1 MATKQ
6 IPLTI
11 EPREATGKGAA
22 SRLRRD
28 GRVPAIVYGYAVD
41 ATPVSVDALD
51 LYHTLHT
58 DAGRNVLIRL
68 ELDGDVHLAVARDL
82 QTHPVRGDYVHVDL
96 LTVDKDVPI
105 SVEVP
110 VHLTD
115 EEEIG
120 DSEGVVNQIL
130 YTVPILV
137 KPLDTPNAFEL
148 SVEGLEIGDVLRV
161 EDLADRLPAG
171 AEFDIEDDRT
181 VVTINA
187 PISDAE
193 LEALEESAGIEEE
206 EPEAVAE
213 EAEDA
218 EDAVSEGDEAE
229 GEGPTED
236 EG

>member
-22 SRLRRD
+22 SRLRRE
-28 GRVPAIVYGYAVD
+28 GRVPAIVYGHEVD
-41 ATPVSVDALD
+41 PTPVSVDALD

-68 ELDGDVHLAVARDL
+68 ELDGDIHLAVARDL
-82 QTHPVRGDYVHVDL
+82 QSHPVRGDYVHVDL
-96 LTVDKDVPI
+96 LAVDKDVPI
-105 SVEVP
+105 SIEIP

-115 EEEIG
+115 EEETEKDG
-120 DSEGVVNQIL
+120 GVVNQIL
-130 YTVPILV
+130 YTVPIMV

-148 SVEGLEIGDVLRV
+148 SLEGMAIGDVLRV
-161 EDLADRLPAG
+161 EDLASQLPSG
-171 AEFDIEDDRT
+171 AELDIETDRT

-187 PISDAE
+187 PITEAE
-193 LEALEESAGIEEE
+193 LEALAEAAGIEEE
-206 EPEAVAE
+206 EPEAIDEEAEADLDAEAAAE
-213 EAEDA
+213 EAE
-218 EDAVSEGDEAE
+218 
-229 GEGPTED
+229 GETERED

>member
-22 SRLRRD
+22 SRLRRG
-28 GRVPAIVYGYAVD
+28 GRVPAIVYGYAVEPT
-41 ATPVSVDALD
+41 AVSVDALD

-96 LTVDKDVPI
+96 LAVDKDVPI

-115 EEEIG
+115 EEETEG
-120 DSEGVVNQIL
+120 DGGVVNQIL
-130 YTVPILV
+130 YTVPIMV

-148 SVEGLEIGDVLRV
+148 SLEGLAINDVLRV
-161 EDLADRLPAG
+161 EDLASQLPSG
-171 AEFDIEDDRT
+171 AEFDIDEERT

-187 PISDAE
+187 PITDAE
-193 LEALEESAGIEEE
+193 LEALEEAAGIEEE
-206 EPEAVAE
+206 EPELIGEEDELAEAEPAEGAE
-213 EAEDA
+213 EAGETQDED
-218 EDAVSEGDEAE
+218 
-229 GEGPTED
+229 
-236 EG
+236 